1 MSSLS
6 RRFDPRRSSLP
17 AAVGFLFGLG
27 GHVLDQAL
35 YVRAGPVPILVTA
48 PLVAVLTYV
57 HLLPKT
63 GLRRI
68 GLLLVWGFVGSGIA
82 LLGVVFHALTSEL
95 PRAMTE
101 MEMILYD
108 LGLFLWFVLTLTAS
122 HALAA
127 RVNERPRYAAA
138 ALLAGPLLQV
148 GWVLIVIAL
157 IESGAYA

>member
-1 MSSLS
+1 
-6 RRFDPRRSSLP
+6 
-17 AAVGFLFGLG
+17 
-27 GHVLDQAL
+27 
-35 YVRAGPVPILVTA
+35 
-48 PLVAVLTYV
+48 
-57 HLLPKT
+57 
-63 GLRRI
+63 
-68 GLLLVWGFVGSGIA
+68 
-82 LLGVVFHALTSEL
+82 
-95 PRAMTE
+95 MTE
-101 MEMILYD
+101 TEMILYD